1 MSRVY
6 YICYLQT
13 SAQSPFFVAYYNNLT
28 DFCGK
33 NNNTLL
39 LTGDFNLNMLAK
51 GKLCFQTLWIVSP
64 QNVYLVSF
72 LFRIVLRLTRLRLI
86 DN

>member
-51 GKLCFQTLWIVSP
+51 GKLCFQTLWDSISSKC
-64 QNVYLVSF
+64 LLSF
-72 LFRIVLRLTRLRLI
+72 ILI
-86 DN
+86 PNCIEAHSFKVN